1 MVYTDNA
8 FGPSRRLTYL
18 YIHFV
23 ASFLLPYSL
32 ISGKKS
38 HFYEL
43 TQHECRPGGKGVYSP
58 RKMMGMLVVPFKGFN
73 LWTVTA

>member
-18 YIHFV
+18 NIHFV

-32 ISGKKS
+32 ILGKKS

-43 TQHECRPGGKGVYSP
+43 TQQECRRGG
-58 RKMMGMLVVPFKGFN
+58 RGFTS
-73 LWTVTA
+73 LEK

>member
-1 MVYTDNA
+1 MGYTDNA

-23 ASFLLPYSL
+23 ASFILPYSL

-43 TQHECRPGGKGVYSP
+43 TQHECRRGEGGLLP
-58 RKMMGMLVVPFKGFN
+58 
-73 LWTVTA
+73 